1 MNIVNKKLLK
11 SIYNELTLD
20 SKVSQKQLAKKYS
33 VSERTIRRYYKILK
47 DNEYIIQFN
56 TGRKTEWHI
65 IK

>member
-33 VSERTIRRYYKILK
+33 VSERTIRRYYKILM
-47 DNEYIIQFN
+47 NI
-56 TGRKTEWHI
+56 
-65 IK
+65 